1 MSDDGKQLGKAPHH
15 DEQSD
20 EVEAHKRAAQA
31 EHGDEASADD
41 EVEAHL
47 KRPHKQA

>member
-1 MSDDGKQLGKAPHH
+1 MSDEGKQMGKPSQHE
-15 DEQSD
+15 EQSD
-20 EVEAHKRAAQA
+20 EVEAHKRAAHT
-31 EHGDEASADD
+31 EHGDDTSADD

>member
-1 MSDDGKQLGKAPHH
+1 VSDDGKQMGKAPHH
-15 DEQSD
+15 DEQTD
-20 EVEAHKRAAQA
+20 EVEAHKRAAQT
-31 EHGDEASADD
+31 EHGDEAAADD